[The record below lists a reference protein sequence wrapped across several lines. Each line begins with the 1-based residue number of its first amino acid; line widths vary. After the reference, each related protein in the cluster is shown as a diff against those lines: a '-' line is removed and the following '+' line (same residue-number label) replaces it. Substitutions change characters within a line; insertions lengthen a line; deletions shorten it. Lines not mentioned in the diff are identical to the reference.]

1 MIVSAYTANLLCEV
15 TVNSASVAHLTGRG
29 VGATTAG
36 AALSLQAAVSV
47 GARAAGGWLGERVD
61 PRRLVMAAL
70 ALLVA
75 GLLVLT
81 GARNAAGIGAYALM
95 VGAGYGL
102 NYLAATVL
110 LLNYYG
116 RERNLELF
124 STVCLISTVA
134 AAGPVLAGAVR
145 DATGGFG
152 PAFEAIAI
160 VTTLVLLAVA
170 TMRPPSDG

>member
-1 MIVSAYTANLLCEV
+1 M
-15 TVNSASVAHLTGRG
+15 
-29 VGATTAG
+29 
-36 AALSLQAAVSV
+36 
-47 GARAAGGWLGERVD
+47 
-61 PRRLVMAAL
+61 
-70 ALLVA
+70 
-75 GLLVLT
+75 
-81 GARNAAGIGAYALM
+81 
-95 VGAGYGL
+95 
-102 NYLAATVL
+102 L

-145 DATGGFG
+145 DATGAFG

-170 TMRPPSDG
+170 TMRPPRDG